1 MSKPITRSRSSQHLR
16 SKFFSKIGILNH
28 TQSQSISVNERS
40 VRDLRCM
47 PKIQLPLQY
56 DQEEEMIPEQQRA
69 RQEPHSLPIS
79 VNLPK
84 SAASSRTNTK
94 KNQDSSVEKKQ
105 DKSVEKKKQDK
116 SVKFN
121 DKVIAIPIPTRHE
134 YSRRIRSK
142 LWTDSVEMCENT
154 GK

>member
-28 TQSQSISVNERS
+28 TQSQSISVNER

-79 VNLPK
+79 DNLPK

-94 KNQDSSVEKKQ
+94 KNEDSSVEKKQ

>member
-28 TQSQSISVNERS
+28 TQSQSISVDERS
-40 VRDLRCM
+40 VRDLRSM

-56 DQEEEMIPEQQRA
+56 DQEEEMIPEQQRS
-69 RQEPHSLPIS
+69 PSLPTFDNI
-79 VNLPK
+79 PK

-105 DKSVEKKKQDK
+105 DKPVEKKQDK

-121 DKVIAIPIPTRHE
+121 DKVIAVPIPTRHE

>member
-1 MSKPITRSRSSQHLR
+1 MLGFISSP
-16 SKFFSKIGILNH
+16 S
-28 TQSQSISVNERS
+28 
-40 VRDLRCM
+40 
-47 PKIQLPLQY
+47 PLLCAFPRL
-56 DQEEEMIPEQQRA
+56 DP
-69 RQEPHSLPIS
+69 RQAKTKTKVCFPDID
-79 VNLPK
+79 NIPK

>member
-28 TQSQSISVNERS
+28 TQSQSISVNER

-79 VNLPK
+79 DNLPK

>member
-56 DQEEEMIPEQQRA
+56 DQEEEMIPEQQRS
-69 RQEPHSLPIS
+69 PSLPTSDNI
-79 VNLPK
+79 PK